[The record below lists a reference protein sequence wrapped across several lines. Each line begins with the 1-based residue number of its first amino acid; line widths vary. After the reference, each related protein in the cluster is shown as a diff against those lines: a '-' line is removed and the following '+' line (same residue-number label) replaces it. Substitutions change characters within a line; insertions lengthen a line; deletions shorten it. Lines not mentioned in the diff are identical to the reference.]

1 MKNSDTDSE
10 GTGESETTPP
20 GDSSVPSEATP
31 DTEAEFE
38 EQEGEVLPVE
48 EKKKSGAGKIFLL
61 LAFILAGS
69 GGYLYFN
76 DLIPP
81 AISDLIN
88 PKQVTPETPALVAQI
103 PPTPLPIDE
112 EPKVAKAPVLIQKET
127 PLISPGSPMNQ
138 ETHISGSPDESLSSA
153 RISGN
158 EFDQAEDE
166 LEEETSE
173 EGSQE
178 ITKIEEPEFTHEQKT
193 TTHLEVSPEP
203 EEVAPAIKEPSAPK
217 SPALEE
223 HKEPIHEEPSE
234 SQPIAERNESIQ
246 AYLDFIETSVQK
258 LSELIKE
265 GFYMGWDFLKSKLG

>member
-10 GTGESETTPP
+10 GTGSGESEATPP
-20 GDSSVPSEATP
+20 DDSSVPSEETP

-61 LAFILAGS
+61 LTFILAGS

-81 AISDLIN
+81 TISDLIN

-112 EPKVAKAPVLIQKET
+112 EPEIAKVPVSIQKET
-127 PLISPGSPMNQ
+127 PLINPGSPMDQ
-138 ETHISGSPDESLSSA
+138 ETHISGNPDESLSSA

-158 EFDQAEDE
+158 EFDQAEE
-166 LEEETSE
+166 ESEEETSQ

-178 ITKIEEPEFTHEQKT
+178 ITKKA

-223 HKEPIHEEPSE
+223 HKEPTHEEPSE

-246 AYLDFIETSVQK
+246 AYLDFIETSAQK
-258 LSELIKE
+258 LSEIIKE
-265 GFYMGWDFLKSKLG
+265 GFYMGWNFLKSKLG